1 MLLSVIMTVYNSE
14 KYVEYALNSVINQ
27 TYKKWELIC
36 VDDGSN
42 DKSSSILDE
51 YSKKDL
57 RIKVIH
63 KKNEGVSKAR
73 NVGLELAKGDII
85 SFIDSDDYV
94 LRNTYETIIEVFK
107 NQNVS
112 TCVVDVEKVHDFSL
126 NEQIAVARPQSISF
140 FDLIDL
146 MNNCN
151 SGVIGGV
158 VNKFYRKQIIKNI
171 RFDEDIYINEDM
183 LFNCRVLRECTNI
196 LYIKVPFYKYYVANQ
211 ASASKN
217 VFFSEKGLSK
227 LKSGVEAYNRML
239 SLSENKIPLL
249 ANQAIMYM
257 NILLIMCDLKIDDR
271 LLESMCVAFIRKRL
285 RIVLSYDGIDRK
297 HKATYFIACLNYRLA
312 LHVKKIGKKI
322 MKIGR
327 G

>member
-42 DKSSSILDE
+42 DKSNSILDE

-85 SFIDSDDYV
+85 SFIDSDDYI

-107 NQNVS
+107 NPNVS
-112 TCVVDVEKVHDFSL
+112 TCIVDVEKVYNFSL

-151 SGVIGGV
+151 SGIIGGV

-183 LFNCRVLRECTNI
+183 LFNCRVLRGCSDI
-196 LYIKVPFYKYYVANQ
+196 LYIKTPFYKYYVANQ
-211 ASASKN
+211 TSASKN

-271 LLESMCVAFIRKRL
+271 LLESMCEAFIRKRL